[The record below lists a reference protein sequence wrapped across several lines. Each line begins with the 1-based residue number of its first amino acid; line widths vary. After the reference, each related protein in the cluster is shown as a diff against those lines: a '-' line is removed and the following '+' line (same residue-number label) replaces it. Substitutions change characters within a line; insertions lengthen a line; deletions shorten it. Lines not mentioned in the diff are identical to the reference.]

1 MGNACKS
8 LKGRSS
14 IFINIGFLSNRLYQ
28 LHSYISPTV
37 IAFRPQLQKNMGQT
51 TPKSIPRLYASANCQ
66 RTSWL
71 VMAGCTCIAITVFNY
86 NNLGSALETKTMGS
100 RSVPDDFTL
109 LRLASETTNNDHT
122 KAESKRSFEDNA
134 ADTTLSDDS
143 SKTSY
148 TGSISVN
155 STGVIYPDGHRCD
168 NCLQGK
174 LLVAINK
181 GKPSLPLSV
190 IKYRYMHQ
198 TSIGDN
204 FYKLYRLASIDSLSM
219 IFQHRVLSPVGS
231 QM

>member
-1 MGNACKS
+1 
-8 LKGRSS
+8 
-14 IFINIGFLSNRLYQ
+14 
-28 LHSYISPTV
+28 
-37 IAFRPQLQKNMGQT
+37 
-51 TPKSIPRLYASANCQ
+51 
-66 RTSWL
+66 
-71 VMAGCTCIAITVFNY
+71 MAGCAFIAITVFNY
-86 NNLGSALETKTMGS
+86 NNQGSVLKTKTMGS
-100 RSVPDDFTL
+100 RSVPYDFTL

-134 ADTTLSDDS
+134 ANTTLSDDL

-155 STGVIYPDGHRCD
+155 SSGVIYPDGHRCD

-198 TSIGDN
+198 TSSWDN

-219 IFQHRVLSPVGS
+219 IFQHRVWGPVGS
-231 QM
+231 QMWESTLHESKSLVMLFSVTTWHILRAVASVPGTYLVCLKSKHQGHEWHCWTKHTIRLGNG

>member
-1 MGNACKS
+1 MRNACKS

-51 TPKSIPRLYASANCQ
+51 TPKSIPRLYASANCR

-71 VMAGCTCIAITVFNY
+71 VMAGCAFIAITVFNY
-86 NNLGSALETKTMGS
+86 NNQGSVLKTKTMGS
-100 RSVPDDFTL
+100 RSVPYDFTL
-109 LRLASETTNNDHT
+109 LRLASETANNDHT

-134 ADTTLSDDS
+134 ADTTHSDNS
-143 SKTSY
+143 SKMNYTS
-148 TGSISVN
+148 SISVN

-198 TSIGDN
+198 TSSWDN

-219 IFQHRVLSPVGS
+219 IFQHRVWGPVGS

>member
-1 MGNACKS
+1 MVQ
-8 LKGRSS
+8 
-14 IFINIGFLSNRLYQ
+14 I
-28 LHSYISPTV
+28 T
-37 IAFRPQLQKNMGQT
+37 PQT
-51 TPKSIPRLYASANCQ
+51 SPRLNASANSR

-71 VMAGCTCIAITVFNY
+71 VMAGCAFIAITVFNY

-100 RSVPDDFTL
+100 RSVPYDFTL
-109 LRLASETTNNDHT
+109 LHLASETTNNDHT

-134 ADTTLSDDS
+134 ANTTLSDDL

-155 STGVIYPDGHRCD
+155 SSGVIYPDGHRCD

-198 TSIGDN
+198 TSSGDDYSAQGLRSGW
-204 FYKLYRLASIDSLSM
+204 FTDVRKYTS
-219 IFQHRVLSPVGS
+219 
-231 QM
+231 

>member
-1 MGNACKS
+1 
-8 LKGRSS
+8 
-14 IFINIGFLSNRLYQ
+14 
-28 LHSYISPTV
+28 
-37 IAFRPQLQKNMGQT
+37 
-51 TPKSIPRLYASANCQ
+51 
-66 RTSWL
+66 
-71 VMAGCTCIAITVFNY
+71 MAGCAFIAITVFNY
-86 NNLGSALETKTMGS
+86 NNQGSVLKTKTMGS
-100 RSVPDDFTL
+100 RSVPYDFTL

-134 ADTTLSDDS
+134 ANTTLSDDL

-155 STGVIYPDGHRCD
+155 SSGVIYPDGHRCD

-198 TSIGDN
+198 TSSGDN
-204 FYKLYRLASIDSLSM
+204 SYFYKFYRLASINSLSM
-219 IFQHRVLSPVGS
+219 IFQHRVWGPVRS
-231 QM
+231 QMWESTLHERKSLVMLFSVQLGTFYVPVASVPGTYLVCLKSKHQGHEWHCWTKHTIRLGNG